1 MQTSWGQN
9 QQQNNRQQQQP
20 GEAFLDFN
28 KIPELPS
35 KYPRGLLA

>member
-9 QQQNNRQQQQP
+9 RQQNNPQQQQ

-28 KIPELPS
+28 KISELPS
-35 KYPRGLLA
+35 KYPRALLP